1 MTQYLVA
8 IHLPDDFDPSRV
20 DKAMERDIDVLNEE
34 MEAKG
39 VRLFAGGLHPASSA
53 KSLRAQ
59 PDGKVLIT
67 DGPYLETKEHVGGF
81 WILEAADLETRRWR
95 GDVRAPSPV
104 GRRSRCA
111 RFFGR
116 TSHRNSVYRACRRR
130 AKTHV
135 QGDRMRKIR
144 IIEHISLDGV
154 IQGPGGP
161 KEDDYRYGGWA
172 APHDDPAGGEAIVAA
187 HGEDFDLLLGRR
199 TYDIWSGFFPN
210 APKSPMADAINSAT
224 KYIATHRPD
233 SLAWGPAEGLGSD
246 IVAGVRRVKAMS
258 GPHLIVWGS
267 STLTPVLLEHELADE
282 ILLLVFPVLLGTGKR
297 FFSDGTPPRE
307 LALVSTKAVS
317 SGVIIS
323 TYRPNGPLRTG
334 TMGE

>member
-1 MTQYLVA
+1 
-8 IHLPDDFDPSRV
+8 
-20 DKAMERDIDVLNEE
+20 MERCSSPT
-34 MEAKG
+34 G
-39 VRLFAGGLHPASSA
+39 RTWRPRSTSAGFGYWKPL
-53 KSLRAQ
+53 
-59 PDGKVLIT
+59 T
-67 DGPYLETKEHVGGF
+67 
-81 WILEAADLETRRWR
+81 WTRRWR
-95 GDVRAPSPV
+95 GGARQPSLVRP
-104 GRRSRCA
+104 RSRCA
-111 RFFGR
+111 RFFGSAQ

-144 IIEHISLDGV
+144 IIEHISPDGV

-172 APHDDPAGGEAIVAA
+172 APHDDPEGGAAIVAA
-187 HGEDFDLLLGRR
+187 HGDDFDLLLGRR
-199 TYDIWSGFFPN
+199 TYDIWSGFWPT
-210 APKSPMADAINSAT
+210 APKSPMADAINGAT

-246 IVAGVRRVKAMS
+246 IVAGVRRAKAMD

-297 FFSDGTPPRE
+297 FFSDGTQPRE

-323 TYRPNGPLRTG
+323 TYKPNGPLRTG